1 MRPPPIPSPI
11 RPVASH
17 SDSLLSLLALA
28 TTICRLAARIQSIDA
43 QPPPDS
49 ANTFR
54 ALPLRRL
61 VGPAGRSHRSR
72 IPVSGVES
80 AVTLRSG
87 RPGVATVRPR
97 RAASHLQ
104 LATAKAPSLRSRST
118 WAPSQSQDNPAET
131 VLSDENRPSSAA
143 PPDRDP
149 IDPSPPEPPSGST
162 SPQGLL
168 PASTADAHTDSP
180 ASSHGSRPAHWQAD
194 WLPKHSSEPD
204 EAIVGLVDLN
214 RRFEQ
219 ILKDEPKRFAEL
231 QEQENLN
238 GFEAR
243 RILGHRL
250 WQVYQNH
257 AHKQALPLHVRIGVA
272 KSLARAVHLVTT
284 NHVTLFKKAFRYL
297 FSRRIRAIYQDC
309 QVFLERT
316 GNPPLSSPRKS
327 QLRFSIRM
335 LEPTYLALDAK
346 PLAALKA
353 MDTVLREC
361 RPDIYQMKDLRK
373 KHVHLSTVDRALIA
387 ILDSLVFEV
396 RCPSDAAQIAARIRS
411 QASFF
416 DDTTMLQDV
425 LDGQIDATE
434 SQQPIEDAL
443 KWYATSPHAF
453 LFSHP
458 AFRHARS
465 SLLFCLS
472 HHRDAAGLVER
483 LGDEF
488 DASDPAF
495 ASTCEIVLRAALI
508 YKGST
513 AALELYDE
521 LWSMGVPLHP
531 TLLSRIIRE
540 AHGQDPSARLE
551 ALLNRSTANGQKVPA
566 RLLRTVAEGWALRNR
581 MDRVAPI
588 LAKLRRGKSKKHE
601 AFEHRLYMQLFAA
614 RGDIKGLVARLAIL
628 HDFQALETRD
638 CQAGKRPLGAKEF
651 GLLLK
656 ACNRNNDAESAE
668 HFLAEAVDRGI
679 KLRASDYNSLID
691 TYARR
696 SDIDTALSIFEQMRD
711 VGIQP
716 DKYTYTI
723 LIQGFALRRDPD
735 AAAHTLRA
743 MVAAGH
749 TPDRITYAALLNC
762 YVESG
767 VYGAAIRLFG
777 WMQRRRDAR
786 IRPSIEVC
794 NMILKAY
801 VLSALPVQKV
811 MRFVSSV
818 RRAGLQPNAQTY
830 ALMLQSACDAGLM
843 HIAEDVFSEAENVL
857 PNPREGGVG
866 QGANLFH
873 FTIMIHGYLRL
884 GDQTEAKEYFDEMQR
899 RKLRPSAITW
909 SVMVHSY
916 ARSDNDVNYNLAST
930 LVSQLVSDEDSK
942 AFKPSSMAELQTQV
956 GVDDSYKAGDV
967 DAPLARKGPSFAVLH
982 TVLMAAQ
989 ARRGEPE
996 MVERTMERLASSTTG
1011 LTVLQMTPLLDAYR
1025 RVDDVESALLLF
1037 EQIYKVALET
1047 ASIGRDR
1054 VYAHSPPG
1062 SQPSAPGSGGEGEAE
1077 GVTIRRLDANSR
1089 ALLCMPIS
1097 LMIDVLS
1104 TAGRHEEIAR
1114 IWTRAKQDG
1123 FGFDASNWNHLAAS
1137 MARAGQLEE
1146 ALSVVE
1152 RVLYH
1157 EPPRSWMH
1165 ERAAADLKA
1174 RSAKVAAEAES
1185 SKDWKS
1191 DEDEAN
1197 DGHKSAADDGDE
1209 FDLRVAEDEL
1219 DPAAKHRSDAAS
1231 VPSRPPNRRY
1241 ESRSDDDPYTELPLE
1256 RRGTVDDDVVSEIGG
1271 SSEAGEDCAEPSAF
1285 YLDANSGLPDVRELV
1300 GSDMARLSPWYA
1312 HFDTMEAISRGL
1324 AETGEASSVVA
1335 LLDRFPTAASLIDR
1349 HERKVEIMRERQRE
1363 EAVRSAR
1370 DLIDGRS

>member
-1 MRPPPIPSPI
+1 MGE
-11 RPVASH
+11 
-17 SDSLLSLLALA
+17 ALA
-28 TTICRLAARIQSIDA
+28 D
-43 QPPPDS
+43 
-49 ANTFR
+49 
-54 ALPLRRL
+54 
-61 VGPAGRSHRSR
+61 
-72 IPVSGVES
+72 
-80 AVTLRSG
+80 
-87 RPGVATVRPR
+87 
-97 RAASHLQ
+97 
-104 LATAKAPSLRSRST
+104 
-118 WAPSQSQDNPAET
+118 
-131 VLSDENRPSSAA
+131 
-143 PPDRDP
+143 
-149 IDPSPPEPPSGST
+149 
-162 SPQGLL
+162 L
-168 PASTADAHTDSP
+168 PASSL
-180 ASSHGSRPAHWQAD
+180 GSRPAHWQAD
-194 WLPKHSSEPD
+194 WLPKHSPEPD

-219 ILKDEPKRFAEL
+219 ILKDEPKRFEEL
-231 QEQENLN
+231 QEEENLN
-238 GFEAR
+238 GFESR

-257 AHKQALPLHVRIGVA
+257 AHKQALPLYVRIEVA

-309 QVFLERT
+309 QVYLEKT
-316 GNPPLSSPRKS
+316 GHPPLSSPRKS
-327 QLRFSIRM
+327 PLRFSIRM

-361 RPDIYQMKDLRK
+361 RPDIYQLKDLRK
-373 KHVHLSTVDRALIA
+373 TSDHLPIVDRALIA

-521 LWSMGVPLHP
+521 LWSMGVPLNP
-531 TLLSRIIRE
+531 TLLSRIIRVG
-540 AHGQDPSARLE
+540 HGQDPSARLE
-551 ALLNRSTANGQKVPA
+551 ALLNRSTAKGQSIPA
-566 RLLRTVAEGWALRNR
+566 KLLRKVAEGWALRNR
-581 MDRVAPI
+581 MDRAAPI
-588 LAKLRRGKSKKHE
+588 LAKLRRGKSKKH
-601 AFEHRLYMQLFAA
+601 AIFEHRLYMQLFAA
-614 RGDIKGLVARLAIL
+614 RGDIKGLVARMAML

-638 CQAGKRPLGAKEF
+638 CQPGKEPLGAKEF

-679 KLRASDYNSLID
+679 KLRANDYNSLID

-696 SDIDTALSIFEQMRD
+696 ADIDTALSIFEQMRD
-711 VGIQP
+711 VGITP

-749 TPDRITYAALLNC
+749 TPDRVTYAALLNC

-777 WMQRRRDAR
+777 WMQRRRDVR

-930 LVSQLVSDEDSK
+930 LVSQLVSDEDRK
-942 AFKPSSMAELQTQV
+942 AFKPSSMAELQAEA
-956 GVDDSYKAGDV
+956 GVDDSYRAGDV

-996 MVERTMERLASSTTG
+996 MVERSMERLASSTAG

-1062 SQPSAPGSGGEGEAE
+1062 SQPSAPSSGEDGVEAE

-1104 TAGRHEEIAR
+1104 MAGRHEEIAR

-1137 MARAGQLEE
+1137 MARAGQLQE

-1157 EPPRSWMH
+1157 EPPRSWMY

-1185 SKDWKS
+1185 TRDKGKS

-1197 DGHKSAADDGDE
+1197 DGHKSEADDGDE
-1209 FDLRVAEDEL
+1209 FDPQVSEDEL
-1219 DPAAKHRSDAAS
+1219 DPAVKHRSDAAS
-1231 VPSRPPNRRY
+1231 VPSRPPNRRH

-1256 RRGTVDDDVVSEIGG
+1256 RRGTVDDDAASEIGG
-1271 SSEAGEDCAEPSAF
+1271 SYEAGEDYAEPSAF
-1285 YLDANSGLPDVRELV
+1285 YLDPNSGLPDVRELV
-1300 GSDMARLSPWYA
+1300 GSDMKRLSPWYA

-1324 AETGEASSVVA
+1324 AEAGEANNVIA